1 MDCAISKLCYEGKIL
16 HRQYRKMTISYKSIV
31 KFHGQKIWVPEHDHI
46 TVKPV
51 LSCHS
56 KIDKRKMLM
65 TNGSLMKVESIAEC
79 YTFDL
84 H

>member
-1 MDCAISKLCYEGKIL
+1 MTEKNNPENLFIIKI
-16 HRQYRKMTISYKSIV
+16 YTFEY
-31 KFHGQKIWVPEHDHI
+31 D
-46 TVKPV
+46 VKPV

-56 KIDKRKMLM
+56 KIDKTKILM
-65 TNGSLMKVESIAEC
+65 TNGNLMKVESIAEC